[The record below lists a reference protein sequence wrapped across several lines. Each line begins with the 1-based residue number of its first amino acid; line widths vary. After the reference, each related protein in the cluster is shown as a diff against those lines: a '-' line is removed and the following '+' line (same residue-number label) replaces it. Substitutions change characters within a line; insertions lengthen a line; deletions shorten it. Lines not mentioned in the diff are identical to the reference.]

1 MCEMVFSID
10 TLCHGAYDAAHS
22 DTLHPTSAY
31 TEPIVTLLHVEGTVG
46 YDLSRERRAAMP
58 VTVFINEVGMI
69 VVANPQGGILTE
81 GFFRTEEETEEAL
94 EAMGYRRLL
103 TVYPAAEI
111 VVGTGID
118 PDDLSEIFLE
128 SARHAAI
135 DC

>member
-1 MCEMVFSID
+1 MCATVFTID
-10 TLCHGAYDAAHS
+10 IGFLGAYDATHS
-22 DTLHPTSAY
+22 DKLHPTSAS
-31 TEPIVTLLHVEGTVG
+31 TEPILILLHMEGTVG
-46 YDLSRERRAAMP
+46 HYPPRERRAAMP
-58 VTVFINEVGMI
+58 VTVFINEAGMI

-81 GFFRTEEETEEAL
+81 AFFRTEEETDEAL

-128 SARHAAI
+128 SSRNAAL
-135 DC
+135 D

>member
-1 MCEMVFSID
+1 
-10 TLCHGAYDAAHS
+10 
-22 DTLHPTSAY
+22 
-31 TEPIVTLLHVEGTVG
+31 
-46 YDLSRERRAAMP
+46 MP
-58 VTVFINEVGMI
+58 VTVFINEAGMI

-81 GFFRTEEETEEAL
+81 AFFRTEEETDEAL

-128 SARHAAI
+128 SSRNAAL
-135 DC
+135 D